1 MTKPIIAVDGP
12 AASGKGTLARKLA
25 EKLDF
30 AYMDTGVLYRAVAFE
45 VIDTGLSFK
54 DKRDTIDAAQNLL
67 KKLQN
72 APDPNKILSNPRL
85 RDDDIG
91 QGASKVAAIP
101 EIRQILKDMQRDF
114 AENPGDG
121 VKGAVLDG
129 RDIGTVICPDAD
141 LKLFVTAK
149 VEVRA
154 KRRLK
159 ELQSKGITAT
169 YGDVLDDMLERD
181 SRDVQRKDAPMTRA
195 DDAIVI
201 NNSDRNAEE
210 TFEMALKIVNERL
223 NLQ

>member
-101 EIRQILKDMQRDF
+101 EIRQILVQFGLKVDMIED
-114 AENPGDG
+114 
-121 VKGAVLDG
+121 
-129 RDIGTVICPDAD
+129 
-141 LKLFVTAK
+141 
-149 VEVRA
+149 EVANHNR
-154 KRRLK
+154 
-159 ELQSKGITAT
+159 E
-169 YGDVLDDMLERD
+169 D
-181 SRDVQRKDAPMTRA
+181 S
-195 DDAIVI
+195 
-201 NNSDRNAEE
+201 SLGE
-210 TFEMALKIVNERL
+210 
-223 NLQ
+223 